1 MTVGSTMIDQ
11 NLRLYLDET
20 GDHKSTD
27 PTEISKRY
35 LGLCGWLSFMSKH
48 GDVFA
53 ESRGGTED
61 SNLKDAFRAIH
72 TLGSYYLPASRCQA
86 TLTSKHIKIKPKVL
100 NIAGLQLADL
110 LAHPL
115 ARDVLRN
122 YGHLFGYESPFQS
135 EMIKIA
141 GSKYNRQIY
150 SGQINGYG
158 RVFLD

>member
-1 MTVGSTMIDQ
+1 MIDQ